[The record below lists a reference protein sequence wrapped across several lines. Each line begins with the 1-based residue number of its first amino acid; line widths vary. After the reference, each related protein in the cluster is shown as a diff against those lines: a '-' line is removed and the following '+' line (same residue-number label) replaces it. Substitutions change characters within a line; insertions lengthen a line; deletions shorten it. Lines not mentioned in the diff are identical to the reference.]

1 MDNSKQSKPKNPWP
15 SYPLF
20 WHRNGQWCKKIKGKH
35 HYFGRNSR
43 AAHDEYIRVA
53 EDLHAGRKPRHGRDD
68 GLPSVKDLVN
78 GFLNAQ

>member
-1 MDNSKQSKPKNPWP
+1 MENSKQSKPKKPWP

-43 AAHDEYIRVA
+43 AAQDQYIRVA